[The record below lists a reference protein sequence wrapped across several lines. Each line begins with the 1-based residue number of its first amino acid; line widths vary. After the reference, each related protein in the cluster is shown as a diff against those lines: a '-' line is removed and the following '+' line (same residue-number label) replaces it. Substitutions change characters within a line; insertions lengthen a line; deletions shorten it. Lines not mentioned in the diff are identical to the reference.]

1 MHNRPNKCNRLNR
14 MQYIAII
21 YGAIVMG
28 GTAITRVHPV
38 HLTNVIGQNLQ
49 ESRAVARK
57 PRDATTVLFGLKF
70 ADNIHYNFSQASKA
84 MLQTSKHTVAK
95 RI

>member
-1 MHNRPNKCNRLNR
+1 

-70 ADNIHYNFSQASKA
+70 ADNIHYKFKNSQVSKA
-84 MLQTSKHTVAK
+84 RLQRSKILAQT